1 MDRSRSTTTP
11 ARSMSS
17 STSWVGSRQGPRSTR
32 CCRHACSTP
41 APDHRSL
48 ALLSETSRSPALPVV
63 HPAGAAA
70 VALNVTVT
78 NPAAASFL
86 TVWPSGSGR
95 PLASNLNF
103 SAGQTVA
110 NTVIVKL
117 GTNGKISLFTPAN
130 ADVVIDVLG
139 WFPATGS
146 FSGLVPARLMDTRR
160 DSSSPLTPGTSWQ
173 WQIDG
178 STIDETVLDGVSN
191 PKKMFDIDMFTT
203 DAGTIQRLHAKGI
216 YVVCYVET
224 GELGE
229 LPPRCLV
236 VSAERARQHA

>member
-1 MDRSRSTTTP
+1 
-11 ARSMSS
+11 MSS
-17 STSWVGSRQGPRSTR
+17 STSWVGSRRGPAFNPLLPARLLDTR
-32 CCRHACSTP
+32 TGSSIVGAVIRDVQISG
-41 APDHRSL
+41 L
-48 ALLSETSRSPALPVV
+48 AGGP
-63 HPAGAAA
+63 PAGAAA

-110 NTVIVKL
+110 NTVIVEL

-160 DSSSPLTPGTSWQ
+160 DSSSPLTPARR
-173 WQIDG
+173 G
-178 STIDETVLDGVSN
+178 SGRS
-191 PKKMFDIDMFTT
+191 
-203 DAGTIQRLHAKGI
+203 
-216 YVVCYVET
+216 T
-224 GELGE
+224 GA
-229 LPPRCLV
+229 PSTRR
-236 VSAERARQHA
+236 SSTA